1 MQKNRKIDISIIV
14 IFIILLISPTI
25 IYFFVKEKLPKYDSE
40 NRNLA
45 IKPIFEL
52 NSLKDF
58 PKRYD
63 DYYNDNL
70 PFREIIQRIYNNVDY
85 YIFKV
90 KSFNNVVIGKK
101 SENGKILWLF
111 YDKKSD
117 GNPIQYA
124 MGTRIF
130 SQEEKNNA
138 VINIKQNTDVLK
150 QKNMELY
157 YFIAPNK
164 STIYKEMLPN
174 TIEIK
179 NDKNEILNLYEYIK
193 SQNVTNIVYP
203 YNELM
208 EAKKTNSVFYSLDTH
223 WNYYGGFLGTSM
235 LHNNIDSNYDYL
247 FKNAKIVNYGLIDL
261 TGDLS
266 RILNISGMHK
276 YKEENVIVE
285 NFLEDKKY
293 SITENDGIYT
303 YINENPLIDK
313 QIVIIGDSFNDP
325 ISNTLAKMYRKV
337 TYMPIFAYSEGYL
350 DLLNPDIVIFEA
362 VERYIDNL
370 INFTF

>member
-1 MQKNRKIDISIIV
+1 MQKDRKIDISIIV
-14 IFIILLISPTI
+14 IFISLLILPTI
-25 IYFFVKEKLPKYDSE
+25 IYFFVKEKLPQYNSE

-45 IKPIFEL
+45 TKPVFEII
-52 NSLKDF
+52 SLKDF
-58 PKRYD
+58 SKKYD

-70 PFREIIQRIYNNVDY
+70 PFREITQRIYNNISY

-90 KSFNNVVIGKK
+90 KSFNNVIIGKTSK
-101 SENGKILWLF
+101 EGNILWLF

-117 GNPIQYA
+117 GDPIQYA
-124 MGTRIF
+124 MGTRTF
-130 SQEEKNNA
+130 TQEEKNNA

-164 STIYKEMLPN
+164 STIYKEMLPD

-179 NDKNEILNLYEYIK
+179 NDNNEILELYEYIK
-193 SQNVTNIVYP
+193 SQGVENIVYP

-208 EAKKTNSVFYSLDTH
+208 EAKKENSVFYSLDTH
-223 WNYYGGFLGTSM
+223 WNYYGGFLGTAL
-235 LHNNIDSNYDYL
+235 LHNKIDSNYDFL
-247 FKNAKIVNYGLIDL
+247 FNNAEIHNYGLMDL
-261 TGDLS
+261 QGDLS
-266 RILNISGMHK
+266 RILNISGMYK
-276 YKEENVIVE
+276 YKEENVIVG
-285 NFLEDKKY
+285 NFLEDKQY
-293 SITENDGIYT
+293 SINENNGVYT
-303 YINENPLIDK
+303 YINDNPLIDK

-325 ISNTLAKMYRKV
+325 ISNTLAKMYKKV
-337 TYMPIFAYSEGYL
+337 TYMPIYAYSEGYL